1 MDVPKDEGTSR
12 FEELDNRDCYKE
24 LLDIEVV
31 LATDFIFSLIDMAIK
46 NGGMNFNDCLN
57 ELEFFIFLDF
67 IEWLT
72 RTRKEENENE

>member
-1 MDVPKDEGTSR
+1 MDVSKDEGTSL
-12 FEELDNRDCYKE
+12 FEELDNQDCYKE
-24 LLDIEVV
+24 LLDVEIV